1 MNIESL
7 QSYFITSAESLPA
20 FIETIISK
28 LFLVKRDNRKQRR
41 VEKIYKSH
49 VAPSQEQKGSTDQS
63 LMITFY

>member
-20 FIETIISK
+20 FIETISK